1 MHTYEKAPRKQPP
14 KFRQRWFVCRHM
26 LVRIDFLGVGTDEN
40 KPCENK
46 PRINDLTTR
55 NNWNGSKRTR

>member
-1 MHTYEKAPRKQPP
+1 
-14 KFRQRWFVCRHM
+14 M

-46 PRINDLTTR
+46 PRINDLNTS